1 MQRWR
6 LWFFG
11 RWGQLLFWAT
21 ILVVGWLL
29 VGPGSERARRWWPF
43 QRSAPVVV
51 QLPPGGSV
59 PATGW
64 TTVVKATRPAVVNI
78 SSAKI
83 VRSPQGPPAPFS
95 ADPFFRFFFDQAPAP
110 RRERSLG
117 SGVIVTPDGYVLT
130 NSHVV
135 EGAQDIRVT
144 LADRREIKAA
154 LVGADPR
161 TDIAVLKLPGST
173 FPVAP
178 VEDSSRV
185 EVAEIVLAM
194 GNPFGLSQ
202 TVTMGIVSAVGR
214 SNVGITDYEDFIQT
228 DAAINPGNSG
238 GALVNARGGLVG
250 INTAIFTQSGG
261 YMGIGFA
268 VPVNMARQVMDQL
281 VTRGRLSRGYLGVSV
296 QELTPSVARSLGI
309 PNVRGVLVA
318 DVAPDGPAARA
329 SLRRGD
335 VIASIDGKPVDDVGH
350 FRNLVAST
358 APGTGVRLTV
368 VRDGQEQA
376 VAVKIDEAKEPAA
389 VTSASAPVATPVRA
403 RPDQLGLV
411 VVDATPEVAQKLGL
425 PPNTQGAVV
434 AEVAPGGLAA
444 EAGLRPGD
452 VILEVH
458 RQPVRS
464 ARDFVRAFEQTA
476 SQDLLVLVNRAG
488 RTAYVAIER
497 AA

>member
-1 MQRWR
+1 
-6 LWFFG
+6 
-11 RWGQLLFWAT
+11 
-21 ILVVGWLL
+21 
-29 VGPGSERARRWWPF
+29 
-43 QRSAPVVV
+43 
-51 QLPPGGSV
+51 
-59 PATGW
+59 
-64 TTVVKATRPAVVNI
+64 
-78 SSAKI
+78 
-83 VRSPQGPPAPFS
+83 
-95 ADPFFRFFFDQAPAP
+95 
-110 RRERSLG
+110 
-117 SGVIVTPDGYVLT
+117 
-130 NSHVV
+130 
-135 EGAQDIRVT
+135 
-144 LADRREIKAA
+144 
-154 LVGADPR
+154 
-161 TDIAVLKLPGST
+161 
-173 FPVAP
+173 
-178 VEDSSRV
+178 
-185 EVAEIVLAM
+185 
-194 GNPFGLSQ
+194 
-202 TVTMGIVSAVGR
+202 
-214 SNVGITDYEDFIQT
+214 
-228 DAAINPGNSG
+228 
-238 GALVNARGGLVG
+238 
-250 INTAIFTQSGG
+250 
-261 YMGIGFA
+261 MGIGFA

-329 SLRRGD
+329 GLRRGD
-335 VIASIDGKPVDDVGH
+335 VITSIDGKPVDDVGH

-368 VRDGQEQA
+368 VRDGREQA

-389 VTSASAPVATPVRA
+389 VASASAPAATPVRA

-464 ARDFVRAFEQTA
+464 ARDFVRAVEQTA

-488 RTAYVAIER
+488 RPAYVAIER